1 MIQKVEKVFE
11 FGGSKMP
18 KSKLP
23 AIGFTWE
30 KVFGNPLSNG
40 GKSFPL
46 RPHLNRCSWS
56 ELVLRVYDIVA
67 SALLSSI

>member
-1 MIQKVEKVFE
+1 VIQKVEKVFE

-18 KSKLP
+18 KSNLP
-23 AIGFTWE
+23 AIAFTWE

-46 RPHLNRCSWS
+46 RPHLNRGSQSAS
-56 ELVLRVYDIVA
+56 ELRLYDIVA